1 MNRRTPVLALAVML
15 ATVVSPAGAVHASP
29 TPKPTPATAK
39 PTPTP
44 TQSDGTLQIL
54 TYRGYAEYGGT
65 SPKVNWTG
73 TFEKATGCRIARLD
87 QVQTPEEMSDRLR
100 DRPYDVVSAGPELAG
115 RLIADKQALP
125 IELAKVDGYAELS
138 KPLRDLTTSG
148 GKVYGVPYLWGSHEF
163 LYDASRIKAP
173 GMDQVFASAKAA
185 LKDDPLTIADA
196 ALAAKKSGSP
206 YELTESELDKAME
219 MLGRQDDRDYWGDP
233 LDVVTGFATGRL
245 DFAQATPY
253 LRLLL
258 QTAGKPVKT
267 VPSAR
272 TTGWVD
278 SWMLGSGANLDCAYR
293 WLSWTASAE
302 AQRAA
307 AAWVGLAPANDK
319 ACKGKARRV
328 CEAYGVG
335 KESRIDRIDFAVSPP
350 GDCRAEDRE
359 CTDYDAWEDR
369 WSDLVS

>member
-1 MNRRTPVLALAVML
+1 MNRRAPALALAAL
-15 ATVVSPAGAVHASP
+15 AVVVSSAGAAQATP

-87 QVQTPEEMSDRLR
+87 QVQTPAEMATRLKER
-100 DRPYDVVSAGPELAG
+100 AYDVVSAGPGLAG
-115 RLIADKQALP
+115 SLIADKQVLP
-125 IELAKVDGYAELS
+125 IELAKVDGYTEVA

-173 GMDQVFASAKAA
+173 GMEQVFASPKAA
-185 LKDDPLTIADA
+185 LKNDPLTIADA
-196 ALAAKKSGSP
+196 ALAAGKSGSP
-206 YELTESELDKAME
+206 YSLTAAELGKAVE
-219 MLGRQDDRDYWGDP
+219 MLGRQDERVYWDDP

-278 SWMLGSGANLDCAYR
+278 SWMLGASGANLDCAYR
-293 WLSWTASAE
+293 WLSWTASADT
-302 AQRAA
+302 QRAA
-307 AAWVGLAPANDK
+307 AAWVGLAPANDE

-335 KESRIDRIDFAVSPP
+335 KKSRFDRIDFAVRPP
-350 GDCRAEDRE
+350 GDCRPQERE
-359 CTDYDAWEDR
+359 CTEYDTWEDR
-369 WSDLVS
+369 WTDLVS